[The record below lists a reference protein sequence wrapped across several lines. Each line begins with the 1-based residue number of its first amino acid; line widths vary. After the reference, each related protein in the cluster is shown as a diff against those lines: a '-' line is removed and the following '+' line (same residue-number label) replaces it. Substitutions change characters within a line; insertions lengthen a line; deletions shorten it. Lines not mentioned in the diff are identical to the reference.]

1 MHARLSASKAGIFMK
16 CSGAP
21 SLWDKA
27 PDITSKYAEA
37 GTNQHSINEVLGR
50 TGKFPRLEEI
60 DDEAKRCAEH
70 YVSTVNSFAVKP
82 ASTIKWETQV
92 SLAPLGLD
100 DMWGTCDTE
109 VYSPQYLHIIDYKH
123 GAGVYVNV
131 DDNGNPN
138 SQLMYYLLGAVL
150 SRVPS
155 GVRVRD
161 FLQTELEEMHISIVQ
176 PRTSELWPL
185 SISDDAVRTRR
196 VTAEELL
203 AFAEELKAAVQRVQ
217 DQPHSY
223 TMGDHCRFCKAKD
236 LCPAQM
242 QAVTEYAKNAF
253 DSITSG
259 DARKSLETLTPE
271 QMSEVL
277 DKAAPAEEFI
287 SALRK
292 YVTALLNTGVTV
304 PNYSLIPT
312 RPTRKWVDEQKAR
325 AFAMKQGIPLDA
337 IMENKM
343 ISPAKFEKMVM
354 VKDKAA
360 MKELTVS
367 VSSGTKLG
375 RVASSTF
382 GNANQLGEK

>member
-21 SLWDKA
+21 ALWDKA
-27 PDITSKYAEA
+27 PDTTSKYAEA

-50 TGKFPRLEEI
+50 TGKFPRLAMEI

-70 YVSTVNSFAVKP
+70 YVSTVNSFASHP
-82 ASTIKWETQV
+82 ATTIKWETQV
-92 SLAPLGLD
+92 SLAPLGLE

-109 VYSPQYLHIIDYKH
+109 IYAPQYLHIIDYKH

-131 DDNGNPN
+131 DEDGNPN

-161 FLQTELEEMHISIVQ
+161 YLQSELEEMYISIVQ

-203 AFAEELKAAVQRVQ
+203 TFAEELKAAVQRVR

-271 QMSEVL
+271 QLSEVL
-277 DKAAPAEEFI
+277 DKATKAEDFI
-287 SALRK
+287 AALRK
-292 YVTALLNTGVTV
+292 YVTALISTGVSIPGYGLV
-304 PNYSLIPT
+304 PT
-312 RPTRKWVDEQKAR
+312 RPTRKWVDEQKAW
-325 AFAMKQGIPLDA
+325 AYAMKQGISLDD
-337 IMENKM
+337 IMEKKM
-343 ISPAKFEKMVM
+343 ISPAKFEKLIR
-354 VKDKAA
+354 DKAI
-360 MKELTVS
+360 MEDLTIS

-382 GNANQLGEK
+382 GNVNQLGEI

>member
-1 MHARLSASKAGIFMK
+1 VHARLSASKAGIFMK

-27 PDITSKYAEA
+27 PDTTSSYAEE

-50 TGKFPRLEEI
+50 TGKFPRLAMEI
-60 DDEAKRCAEH
+60 SEEAKRCAEH
-70 YVSTVNSFAVKP
+70 YVSTVNSFASHP

-92 SLAPLGLD
+92 SLAPLGLE

-109 VYSPQYLHIIDYKH
+109 IYSPQYLHIMDYKH

-131 DDNGNPN
+131 DEEGAPN

-155 GVRVRD
+155 GIRVRD
-161 FLQTELEEMHISIVQ
+161 YLKSELEEMYISIVQ

-185 SISDDAVRTRR
+185 SISEDAVRTRR
-196 VTAEELL
+196 VTAEELI

-223 TMGDHCRFCKAKD
+223 TMGSHCRFCKAKD
-236 LCPAQM
+236 ICPAQM
-242 QAVTEYAKNAF
+242 QAVTEYAKSAF

-271 QMSEVL
+271 QLADVL
-277 DKAAPAEEFI
+277 DKATKAEDFI
-287 SALRK
+287 AALRK
-292 YVTALLNTGVTV
+292 YVTALINTGVTV
-304 PNYSLIPT
+304 PGYGLVPT
-312 RPTRKWVDEQKAR
+312 RPTRKWVDEQKAW
-325 AFAMKQGIPLDA
+325 AYAMSQGIALED
-337 IMENKM
+337 IMEKKM
-343 ISPAKFEKMVM
+343 ISPAKFEKLIR
-354 VKDKAA
+354 DKAI
-360 MKELTVS
+360 MQDLTVS
-367 VSSGTKLG
+367 VSSGTKLN
-375 RVASSTF
+375 RVASVNF
-382 GNANQLGEK
+382 GSANSLGEI